1 MADYECEFIIKSQL
15 EDGSWSIP
23 WSWNNYPD
31 EWAISKNWWKGN
43 LAILNILYL
52 RGMGKL

>member
-1 MADYECEFIIKSQL
+1 VVDSL
-15 EDGSWSIP
+15 ELD
-23 WSWNNYPD
+23 NYPD